1 MEPIKVL
8 SLISERYQDKKDYSN
23 INLDDLRRD
32 TKDELLLII
41 IKHILFF
48 NEKKLQCKSIKE
60 EKKKHKWINVFIDI
74 FISSFID
81 TSELPLSYGMVIKYF
96 CCFYEDVKKDYP
108 DFIKDIEKLKSKINF
123 DLFGVAICFLS
134 FLNKNN
140 NLLKILSELEK
151 EPLIKELEIDN
162 DKLTKNYLYYTI
174 TDYCILQNIPIIQ
187 DNEYDATGISKEKII
202 DEVKEL
208 KCYAELCPIN
218 KSFENFLLSL
228 CSCLKDSQDIR
239 MNKEKNVVE
248 FIDLIFIML
257 NIHLRKPNYWEDSYL
272 SIINNDIYKSS
283 FQYCTDSFNE
293 NYIDFVISYITRYG
307 ISSED
312 FSYIFLKGLGKD
324 EFNKTF
330 KNLQLNEDIG
340 SINNKEDI
348 KKLIQKMYKKKKNKN
363 KKNKNGS
370 NSLIKDTQKNK
381 IDFSSNEKVS
391 GTSIEFNKKQQK
403 EVHSL
408 ELIAE
413 DNKEKVTREDKK
425 VDDENIIKGKNIYK
439 TEDKNQY
446 KKSSTAKAN
455 IHDEREDI
463 IEQIY
468 SKSLTNK
475 ISIHEDNKDN
485 FKEKNEIKDN
495 KKSNED
501 VEDIKFK
508 KIYEDFLNMKKEM
521 ENKIQTLKEENDNK
535 FINMKEMINNM
546 SDEID
551 SLQKENRK
559 KDIEIKQL
567 KDDLKFVNRDLESIS
582 FRDLSKRVLNN
593 MINFVNKKNDKLLAG
608 ISKRKEKINKINKYF
623 KFDGIEF
630 MQKPFQEICYRFYN
644 SNSRSHIPDIAKDVK
659 KLPIGLNN
667 DPAETILKKYYEV
680 MIDSKD
686 EKVLDFLLNQLKI
699 KGEIND
705 LYL

>member
-23 INLDDLRRD
+23 INLDDIRRD

-60 EKKKHKWINVFIDI
+60 EKKKHEWINVFIDI

-283 FQYCTDSFNE
+283 FQYCTDNFNE

-312 FSYIFLKGLGKD
+312 FSYIFLKGLCKD

-348 KKLIQKMYKKKKNKN
+348 KKLLEKIYKKKKN

-370 NSLIKDTQKNK
+370 NSLNKDTQKNK
-381 IDFSSNEKVS
+381 IDVSSNEKVS

-403 EVHSL
+403 EPHSS

-413 DNKEKVTREDKK
+413 DNKEKVSREDKK
-425 VDDENIIKGKNIYK
+425 VDDENIIKEQNTYIM
-439 TEDKNQY
+439 EDKSQG
-446 KKSSTAKAN
+446 KKPFSDKTN

-463 IEQIY
+463 MEQIN
-468 SKSLTNK
+468 SKTSTNK
-475 ISIHEDNKDN
+475 IFIHGENKEN
-485 FKEKNEIKDN
+485 FKEKNETKDN

-501 VEDIKFK
+501 IEDIKFK
-508 KIYEDFLNMKKEM
+508 KIYEDFFNMKKEM

-535 FINMKEMINNM
+535 FNNM
-546 SDEID
+546 SEKID
-551 SLQKENRK
+551 YLQKEIIK

-567 KDDLKFVNRDLESIS
+567 KDELKFVNRDLESIS

-593 MINFVNKKNDKLLAG
+593 MINFVNKKNGKLLAG
-608 ISKRKEKINKINKYF
+608 ISKRKEKINKINQCF

-630 MQKPFQEICYRFYN
+630 MKKPFQEICNRFYN
-644 SNSRSHIPDIAKDVK
+644 SNSRGHIPDIAKDVK
-659 KLPIGLNN
+659 KLPIGINN
-667 DPAETILKKYYEV
+667 DPAGTILKKYYEV

-686 EKVLDFLLNQLKI
+686 KKVLDFLLNQLKI